1 MSGQTE
7 VRSEHCINCGDA
19 LDDESNWLT
28 QDIKN
33 SQFYCSKEQCQMLKP
48 EVIKSKRGRRLG
60 AGRGATKLTEEAIR
74 SNRITRLRDQ
84 LRIDRLKTWIKTWCI
99 RKAKDEKIG
108 KAMDMAR
115 EENKDPET
123 TRRNTIE
130 QTAEWDY
137 DTDQVRAYMEEKV
150 TPDRIMAGVLVEH
163 EIQDDP
169 TVGDQPSTWHIGFSE
184 CGFSAEFPLDE
195 DGLPPQRYGIPRTAT
210 INATKKKADIILK
223 GERLGIIS
231 LPIKEGR
238 RNDRSENRLI
248 LCKIEKTYKKVE
260 QRMKARHAG
269 EYERMAALKKAMTR
283 TKIQDQDILDAYLEL
298 RNRL

>member
-7 VRSEHCINCGDA
+7 VRSEHCLNCGDA

-28 QDIKN
+28 EDIKN
-33 SQFYCSKEQCQMLKP
+33 SRFYCSKEQCQMLKP
-48 EVIKSKRGRRLG
+48 EVIKPKRGRRLG

-74 SNRITRLRDQ
+74 SNRIVRLRDQ
-84 LRIDRLKTWIKTWCI
+84 LRIDRLKAWIKAFCTH
-99 RKAKDEKIG
+99 KAKDEKIG

-115 EENKDPET
+115 EENKDPEIA
-123 TRRNTIE
+123 RKNTIE
-130 QTAEWDY
+130 QTSEWDY
-137 DTDQVRAYMEEKV
+137 DSEQVKTYIEQKLM
-150 TPDRIMAGVLVEH
+150 PDRIMAGVLVEH
-163 EIQDDP
+163 AIQDDP

-184 CGFSAEFPLDE
+184 CGFNEEFPLDE
-195 DGLPPQRYGIPRTAT
+195 DGLPPLRYGIPRTAT

-223 GERLGIIS
+223 GERLGIVS
-231 LPIKEGR
+231 LPIKEER
-238 RNDRSENRLI
+238 RNNRSENRLI
-248 LCKIEKTYKKVE
+248 LCQKEKTYNKVE

-283 TKIQDQDILDAYLEL
+283 TLAQNQDILDAYLDL